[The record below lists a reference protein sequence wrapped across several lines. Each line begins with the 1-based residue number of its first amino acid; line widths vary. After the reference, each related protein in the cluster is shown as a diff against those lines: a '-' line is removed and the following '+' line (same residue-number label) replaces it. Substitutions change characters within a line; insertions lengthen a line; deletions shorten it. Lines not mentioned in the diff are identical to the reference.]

1 MHRFVR
7 HRNSFLKS
15 EAVES
20 QMLVKRTFL
29 RVAFIVAVA
38 ASVVAQQQPK
48 PASNA
53 VPSVERLRAHVTYLA
68 SDQLE
73 GRRTGMDGANAAA
86 AYIAKE
92 FSRYGLRRS
101 NGIDRPGMSILE
113 ADSPRRYMQE
123 FPFVAGVTLGQS
135 NAMLFAPHVATTA
148 QDAAKPVDTRAAAL
162 DLRVGEDWTP
172 LGFSS
177 NGKVTNAPA
186 TFVGYGI
193 KAAGLNYDDYAGV
206 DLRGRVAVAL
216 AGTPDGDNPHGEFAR
231 FTDVRWKA
239 IAARENGAAA
249 LVVVAREDNFR
260 DERLARL
267 SYDNSAGDAGLPV
280 VVISRQAAARILGM
294 NSSTQ
299 LAEVEKDVGKWSMA
313 RGTTQVRGYNVT
325 VEVKFN
331 MLDGVTLSI
340 STDIVKRNAP
350 GANVIGVIEGSDSQ
364 LKNEAIIIG
373 AHYDHLGR
381 GGEGSLAVREGEI
394 HHGADDNASGVAGLL
409 ELARLFSAQGARP
422 KRTLVFIAFSG
433 EEEGLIGS
441 DFYVNHPLLSLTN
454 TVAMINMDMIGRM
467 KEKRLMIGGVGTAAE
482 WRQII
487 EDENL
492 RVGVA
497 YTDRRSSS
505 PGPLFTLTLNDD
517 GYGPS
522 DHSSFYSKQIPVL
535 FFFTGT
541 HDDYHKPSD
550 TADKID
556 YESEARVVS
565 LVEGIVRSIDTSR
578 KRPTY
583 KVAKSEGERRP
594 MGFRV
599 TLGVVPNYAEATD
612 GMKIDGVRD
621 DSPAARAGLLAG
633 DRVTHLAGREV
644 KNVYDYTYA
653 LGEMKAGEEYDIE
666 IVRGSQT
673 LKLKITPTARKQ

>member
-1 MHRFVR
+1 
-7 HRNSFLKS
+7 
-15 EAVES
+15 
-20 QMLVKRTFL
+20 MLVKRTFL